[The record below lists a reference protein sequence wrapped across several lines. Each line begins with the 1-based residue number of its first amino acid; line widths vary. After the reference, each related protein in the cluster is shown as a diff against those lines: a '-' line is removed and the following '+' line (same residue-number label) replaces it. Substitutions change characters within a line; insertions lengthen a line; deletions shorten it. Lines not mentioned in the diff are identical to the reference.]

1 MSTES
6 HWTFNRGRGGSTRSD
21 GVSFSP
27 ALKWD
32 GDIDDPPIQV
42 VGEGA
47 EWCWEVRFPGKMKY
61 RTISP
66 SKEGVYTPREVE
78 AWIDLN
84 YPLVDIGF
92 VSGEVETES
101 ITVHWDADL
110 LDPAPASY
118 LWEAQLMFDWGYDSN
133 QLLLEF
139 PEEGD
144 K

>member
-1 MSTES
+1 
-6 HWTFNRGRGGSTRSD
+6 
-21 GVSFSP
+21 
-27 ALKWD
+27 LKWG
-32 GDIDDPPIQV
+32 GDLDDPPIQI
-42 VGEGA
+42 VGEEA
-47 EWCWEVRFPGKMKY
+47 DWCWEVRFPGKMKY